1 MGIFVNLLEK
11 SGLCR
16 NRALRS
22 VNTLE
27 GAIAEARRCL
37 EGDELTPMLNAHFGI
52 NQAEETPIQGEAERG
67 RLHRRLVAPDERRH
81 AASEDCGWRLAARG

>member
-16 NRALRS
+16 NKAQRS

-27 GAIAEARRCL
+27 EAIAEAKLRL
-37 EGDELTPMLNAHFGI
+37 VEDELAAPLNAHFGLDKQSSAAGKDCADGCTI
-52 NQAEETPIQGEAERG
+52 G
-67 RLHRRLVAPDERRH
+67 R
-81 AASEDCGWRLAARG
+81 CC